1 MAFSVSSGL
10 SRKACRQ
17 VLPDFLGFLHCD
29 SYSRFS
35 LKIKNKMILEK
46 KEDVVWMLWVLN
58 MALGLNLAPIF
69 ILILP
74 KPTSPYRT
82 REHGSRLF

>member
-1 MAFSVSSGL
+1 
-10 SRKACRQ
+10 
-17 VLPDFLGFLHCD
+17 
-29 SYSRFS
+29 
-35 LKIKNKMILEK
+35 MILEK
-46 KEDVVWMLWVLN
+46 NGDVVRMLRSLN

-74 KPTSPYRT
+74 KPTSPYWT

>member
-1 MAFSVSSGL
+1 
-10 SRKACRQ
+10 
-17 VLPDFLGFLHCD
+17 
-29 SYSRFS
+29 
-35 LKIKNKMILEK
+35 MILEK
-46 KEDVVWMLWVLN
+46 NGDVVWMLWFLN

-69 ILILP
+69 ILMLP